1 MKAISLLL
9 PHLTT
14 VLLIISWTCFTFY
27 SAVVVPI
34 GTDLFDPM
42 HQGLI
47 TRQVTVWLNL
57 LTGVYVVS
65 HLAELLIL
73 PSSRYQWILWG
84 LISASLIGLL
94 ILHPMLDEL
103 ILPDQTGITSK
114 REFYSLHRS
123 YLWVNTLSWVA
134 GGFLIIQRIKVSLI
148 AQSDSQER

>member
-1 MKAISLLL
+1 MKAKSLL
-9 PHLTT
+9 PQVTT

-27 SAVVVPI
+27 SAIVVPI

-47 TRQVTVWLNL
+47 TRQVTVWLNI

-65 HLAELLIL
+65 HLVELLTL
-73 PSSRYQWILWG
+73 PASRYQWMLWG
-84 LISASLIGLL
+84 LIAVSLLGLL

-103 ILPDQTGITSK
+103 ILPDQSDVSSK

-123 YLWVNTLSWVA
+123 YLWVNTVSWLA
-134 GGFLIIQRIKVSLI
+134 GGLLIIQRMKGAMRAYSL
-148 AQSDSQER
+148 ENPG